1 MKEERYIRQTTL
13 KGFGPGAQGRLRD
26 SSILVVGLGGLGIP
40 AVQYLN
46 AMGIGTLG
54 LVEKDVVDMT
64 NLHRQVL
71 YTEGD
76 VGRPKLDVILEF
88 LTAQN
93 SETTLQPYD
102 TFLTRE
108 NALDLI
114 RPYDLVLDATDN
126 FPSRYLINDACV
138 ILGTPFVYG
147 ALQGF
152 EGQVSVFNFRQG
164 PTYRCLF
171 PNPPTLHE
179 IPDCNRNGILGVL
192 PGIIGNLQALEAVKV
207 LTGIGEVLSGRLL
220 LYDGQKQAM
229 QQIRF
234 PRREEAAIRELKPHY
249 GVPGCATACTVSMAE
264 LLNQIEEGKP
274 MQIVDVREPDEFDAF
289 HLPGAINLPL
299 EVLTK
304 GKHRFDPQKTVY
316 LICATGIRSLAAIDW
331 MHEHQPELTAYHVEG
346 GIRKHKSLCP

>member
-88 LTAQN
+88 LRAQN
-93 SETTLQPYD
+93 SETTLRPHD

-138 ILGTPFVYG
+138 ILGKPFVYG

-192 PGIIGNLQALEAVKV
+192 PGIIGNLQALEVVKV

-234 PRREEAAIRELKPHY
+234 PRRGEAAIRELKPHY
-249 GVPGCATACTVSMAE
+249 GEPGCATASTVSMAE

-289 HLPGAINLPL
+289 HLSGALNLPL

-316 LICATGIRSLAAIDW
+316 LICATGIRSQAAIDW

-346 GIRKHKSLCP
+346 GIRKHNSLSP